1 MTTMILLLQLWSVT
15 AALLWLRLVRLAAR
29 QIDPAGV
36 RRTGIGIGYL
46 LGGSFAAMVVFL
58 LALGRPLPWLI
69 LDVYRSS
76 GSSVATFLFEELVKW
91 GILLLGLYAAEATK
105 SRREGMEH
113 AALVAIGFALT
124 QNSFYFI
131 RYPDLAMVLRPLL
144 FAGLEAVAAAIW
156 GYATTGFYLRR
167 REAGD
172 GSKAQIASRNA
183 ARLGRPC
190 RLDSSGRFVLR
201 SGSHRPG

>member
-15 AALLWLRLVRLAAR
+15 AALIWLRAIRLAAR

-36 RRTGIGIGYL
+36 RRPGFGTGYL
-46 LGGSFAAMVVFL
+46 LGGSFGALVVFL

-69 LDVYRSS
+69 LDVYRPE
-76 GSSVATFLFEELVKW
+76 GSVVATFLFEELFKW
-91 GILLLGLYAAEATK
+91 GILLLGLYGAEATE

-113 AALVAIGFALT
+113 AALVSIGFALT

-131 RYPDLAMVLRPLL
+131 RYPDLSVVLRPLL
-144 FAGLEAVAAAIW
+144 FAGAEAAAAAIW

-167 REAGD
+167 RGT
-172 GSKAQIASRNA
+172 KPFTVA
-183 ARLGRPC
+183 AAGRPDRLPLSVPS
-190 RLDSSGRFVLR
+190 RLDTTAGVRFR
-201 SGSHRPG
+201 NGSRRPG